1 MWEKNMETLNNAMT
15 TIELYLNNPELIAH
29 TVVPVFTEQEGG
41 ILDLLRIFLAA
52 VFGPV
57 SAF

>member
-1 MWEKNMETLNNAMT
+1 METLNHAMT
-15 TIELYLNNPELIAH
+15 TIELYLNDPDLIAH
-29 TVVPVFTEQEGG
+29 TVVPVFTEQEEG

>member
-1 MWEKNMETLNNAMT
+1 METLTHAMT
-15 TIELYLNNPELIAH
+15 TMELYISNPELITH

>member
-1 MWEKNMETLNNAMT
+1 METLNNAMT
-15 TIELYLNNPELIAH
+15 TIELYLNNPELITH

>member
-1 MWEKNMETLNNAMT
+1 METLNHAMAT
-15 TIELYLNNPELIAH
+15 MEPYLNNPELITHAI
-29 TVVPVFTEQEGG
+29 VPVFTEQEGG
-41 ILDLLRIFLAA
+41 IFDLLRIVLAA